1 MKYAA
6 DTNVEPFYGML
17 RLKHGMSS
25 VGYSELTQMTS
36 SFHEHYLLHKI
47 QL

>member
-1 MKYAA
+1 MKYVA
-6 DTNVEPFYGML
+6 DTNMELFYGIL
-17 RLKHGMSS
+17 HPELGMSS
-25 VGYSELTQMTS
+25 AGYSELTQMTS